1 MLKLFL
7 MLQITFQLYLFPLL
21 KSFVE
26 PQWLELF
33 KLNYSQFN
41 YVNYNPPPIK
51 MHDIQR
57 EVILSG
63 Y

>member
-26 PQWLELF
+26 LQWLELF

-41 YVNYNPPPIK
+41 YVNYNPPSIK
-51 MHDIQR
+51 MHDIQ
-57 EVILSG
+57 
-63 Y
+63 